1 MEEEATARQAY
12 NLAMKRIS
20 IQDLKSGL
28 SAAIAEAEGGKTM
41 LVTRHNRVVARLSP
55 ATPGKASDGG
65 AALNGP
71 LVPLLRRAT
80 RGRYLAVLM
89 DDRRAEP

>member
-1 MEEEATARQAY
+1 
-12 NLAMKRIS
+12 MKRIS

-28 SAAIAEAEGGKTM
+28 SAAIAEAESGKTV

-55 ATPGKASDGG
+55 VTPWKAPDGG
-65 AALNGP
+65 ASAREP

-80 RGRYLAVLM
+80 RGRYLSVLM
-89 DDRRAEP
+89 DDRGAES

>member
-1 MEEEATARQAY
+1 MI
-12 NLAMKRIS
+12 LAMKRIS

-28 SAAIAEAEGGKTM
+28 SAAVAEAEAGKTV

-55 ATPGKASDGG
+55 ATPGRSPDGSVASRE
-65 AALNGP
+65 P

-80 RGRYLAVLM
+80 RGRYLRVLM
-89 DDRRAEP
+89 DDRKAEW

>member
-1 MEEEATARQAY
+1 
-12 NLAMKRIS
+12 MKRIS

-28 SAAIAEAEGGKTM
+28 SAAIAEAEGGRSV

-55 ATPGKASDGG
+55 ATPWKTPDGG
-65 AALNGP
+65 AALSEP

-89 DDRRAEP
+89 DDRKAES

>member
-1 MEEEATARQAY
+1 
-12 NLAMKRIS
+12 MKRIS

-28 SAAIAEAEGGKTM
+28 SAAIAEAESGKTV

-55 ATPGKASDGG
+55 ATPWKAPDGG
-65 AALNGP
+65 PAVREP

-80 RGRYLAVLM
+80 RGRYLSVLM
-89 DDRRAEP
+89 DDRKAES

>member
-1 MEEEATARQAY
+1 
-12 NLAMKRIS
+12 MKRIS

-28 SAAIAEAEGGKTM
+28 SAAVAEAEGGKTV

-55 ATPGKASDGG
+55 ATPWKSPEGG
-65 AALNGP
+65 APLSEP

-80 RGRYLAVLM
+80 RGRYLGVLM
-89 DDRRAEP
+89 DDRKAES

>member
-1 MEEEATARQAY
+1 
-12 NLAMKRIS
+12 MKRIS

-28 SAAIAEAEGGKTM
+28 SAAIAEAEGGKTV

-55 ATPGKASDGG
+55 PTPWKAPDGG
-65 AALNGP
+65 AALNAP
-71 LVPLLRRAT
+71 LVPLLHRAT

-89 DDRRAEP
+89 DDRRAE